1 MNRRKGGEA
10 GFRDVMRDPE
20 YRALWLADAQ
30 SLVGDQLA
38 RVALS
43 VLVFKDTGSATLTAI
58 AYALTFVPALL
69 GGALLGG
76 IADRLPRRGVMIVC
90 DAARAVVLGL
100 MALPFLPIG
109 VVCGL
114 LVIAVLLASPF
125 SAARVAIL
133 PQIFPD
139 DRFLVGQALRGITQQ
154 VAQLVGFAAGG
165 IVIAAIGARAGLAFD
180 AVTFAISALIIWH
193 GVRARP
199 RPVPTDESTGY
210 LRSIVGTVGGI
221 MRNPVLRTMLG
232 YGWLAAFY
240 IAPEGLAAPYAAE
253 IGRGPVAV
261 GLLLAAIPAGTAVGA
276 WALVRV
282 FPAAVRPRLTG
293 PLAAAAGVALIPCA
307 LHPGIGV
314 SLLLWFCCGLC
325 CAYQVQAAAT
335 FVKATAD
342 KQRGQAYGFAGA
354 GLVAV
359 QGIGIVL
366 FGLAASAFDAH
377 RAVALAGAS
386 AAILAVVL
394 MLIANLWVDRAD
406 IRIGTQ
412 ESPGATEDPVRVL
425 INTSGTSSP
434 HR

>member
-1 MNRRKGGEA
+1 MNRRKRAEA
-10 GFRDVMRDPE
+10 GFRDVMRDRE

-76 IADRLPRRGVMIVC
+76 IADRYPRRGVMITC
-90 DAARAVVLGL
+90 DAARAVVLAL
-100 MALPFLPIG
+100 MALPFLPIAA
-109 VVCGL
+109 VCGL

-139 DRFLVGQALRGITQQ
+139 DRFVVGQALRGITQQ
-154 VAQLVGFAAGG
+154 VAQLVGFAVGG
-165 IVIAAIGARAGLAFD
+165 VVIAAIGARAGLAFD
-180 AVTFAISALIIWH
+180 AITFAISALIIWH

-199 RPVPTDESTGY
+199 RAARPDETTGY
-210 LRSIVGTVGGI
+210 LRSIVGTVHGI
-221 MRNPVLRTMLG
+221 MRSPVLRTMLG

-276 WALVRV
+276 WALIR
-282 FPAAVRPRLTG
+282 FLPAAVRPRLTG
-293 PLAAAAGVALIPCA
+293 PLAAAAGIALIPCA

-314 SLLLWFCCGLC
+314 SLLLWFCCGVC

-335 FVKATAD
+335 FIAATAD

-359 QGIGIVL
+359 QGAGIVL
-366 FGLAASAFDAH
+366 FGLIASAVDAH
-377 RAVALAGAS
+377 RAVALAGAV
-386 AAILAVVL
+386 ATILALLVIL
-394 MLIANLWVDRAD
+394 TARLSADRARLPD
-406 IRIGTQ
+406 GTPQISGVARGAVQVPIRTTGISSSTQ
-412 ESPGATEDPVRVL
+412 
-425 INTSGTSSP
+425 
-434 HR
+434 